1 MAWIHVKALRAF
13 VESVLRYGLPV
24 TFQAMLLR
32 PQRKAAK
39 CLQEELNKLYKHLD
53 VSLAGTGSHDVSTA
67 VLLAEARLDLC
78 KCTFDWLAMVELCL
92 GGGYTGSEYG
102 PS

>member
-32 PQRKAAK
+32 PQRKAGK
-39 CLQEELNKLYKHLD
+39 RLQEELNKLYKHLD
-53 VSLAGTGSHDVSTA
+53 VSLAGTGSSDVSTL
-67 VLLAEARLDLC
+67 VLTLV
-78 KCTFDWLAMVELCL
+78 M
-92 GGGYTGSEYG
+92 
-102 PS
+102 

>member
-1 MAWIHVKALRAF
+1 VKWLKINFSEAFMAWIHVKALRAF

-39 CLQEELNKLYKHLD
+39 RLQEELNKLYKHLD
-53 VSLAGTGSHDVSTA
+53 VSLAGGSSDVSTA
-67 VLLAEARLDLC
+67 
-78 KCTFDWLAMVELCL
+78 F
-92 GGGYTGSEYG
+92 
-102 PS
+102 